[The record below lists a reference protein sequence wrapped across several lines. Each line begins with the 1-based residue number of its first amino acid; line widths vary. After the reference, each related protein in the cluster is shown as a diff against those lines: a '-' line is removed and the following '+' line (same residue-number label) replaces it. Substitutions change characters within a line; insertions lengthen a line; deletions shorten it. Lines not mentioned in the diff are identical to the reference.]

1 MSKISDIAK
10 QAEEAIVYANQY
22 RQEFYDVRTTLS
34 RAERSFNEGDFVRTS
49 SETVNMIKKIRPESG
64 K

>member
-1 MSKISDIAK
+1 MSKISEIANK
-10 QAEEAIVYANQY
+10 AEEAIVYANQY

-34 RAERSFNEGDFVRTS
+34 RAERSFNEGDFARTS
-49 SETVNMIKKIRPESG
+49 NETVNMIKKIRPESG